1 MTHGDSMDIR
11 KGMEKWVKFF
21 CLVAIFFSFTT
32 IALADK
38 RIEKDLD
45 DNGQIDQVFIYS
57 DAGIIL
63 RVETDADHDGVVE
76 KTQIYEAGKL
86 VRIERD
92 TAGDKK
98 IDTIDRFKNEKR
110 TLQERLDPDGNLVQ
124 TSLFDENEQIYLMKK
139 DTTRNRRFD
148 IQYHFINGVLVSS
161 TRDTNDNERVN
172 IWTLF
177 ENQLPTLQK
186 QDEDEDGVMD
196 KILVFDAGGDL
207 KQISKDPYGKG
218 KYKSIGFYEKGEIK
232 RQERDKNEDGR
243 PDTITVFER
252 GLPREQKKDTN
263 FDGRFDV
270 VTRFSNSLMVSQE
283 KDTNFDG
290 APDYFAIFDG
300 NGQLAKTREATREKQ
315 KIDRIRFYKA
325 GNLYRVESD
334 NDGNG
339 FFETVSTIK
348 NDKIIKNFIDKNQDG
363 KADTEVT
370 FDEREEK
377 KQLVS
382 DSDFDGKK
390 DIWQFYQDNK
400 LSRVE
405 RDENK
410 DGQVDLKVVYKKG
423 IRVSLV
429 KDGDSDGYF
438 EITQT
443 YDDPAWSMILDQ
455 DINADKICD
464 LRSFYVET
472 VLRKKERD
480 ENSDGLVDCVEHY
493 NQAGMLEK
501 IEEKSQGKTLLTW
514 FYDSREI
521 PIRGEEDKTCD
532 GKIETWYLY
541 ENGVLKQVR
550 EDTNGDGKPDLWEE
564 YDDTQAIVKREK
576 DLDFDGVPDFTDMNE
591 PTETGS

>member
-1 MTHGDSMDIR
+1 MAVP
-11 KGMEKWVKFF
+11 KGMGGCFKFF
-21 CLVAIFFSFTT
+21 CLSAIFFSFAAT
-32 IALADK
+32 ALADK

-45 DNGQIDQVFIYS
+45 DNGQIDQVLIYS
-57 DAGIIL
+57 DAGVIL
-63 RVETDADHDGVVE
+63 RVETDADHDGFAE
-76 KTQIYEAGKL
+76 KKNFYEAGKL

-98 IDTIDRFKNEKR
+98 SDTIDYLKNEKR
-110 TLQERLDPDGNLVQ
+110 TRQARLDPDGNLVQ
-124 TSLFDENEQIYLMKK
+124 ISLFDEKEQIYLIKK
-139 DTTRNRRFD
+139 DTTRNRHFD
-148 IQYHFINGVLVSS
+148 IHYHFTNGILVSS
-161 TRDTNDNERVN
+161 TRDNNDNDRVN
-172 IWTLF
+172 VWTLF
-177 ENQLPTLQK
+177 ENQLPTRQK

-196 KILVFDAGGDL
+196 KILIFDAKGDL
-207 KQISKDPYGKG
+207 KLMSKDPYEKG

-232 RQERDKNEDGR
+232 RQEKDKNEDGK

-263 FDGRFDV
+263 FDG
-270 VTRFSNSLMVSQE
+270 
-283 KDTNFDG
+283 
-290 APDYFAIFDG
+290 APDYFAIFDE
-300 NGQLAKTREATREKQ
+300 NGQLAKTREATKENE

-339 FFETVSTIK
+339 FFETVSFIK
-348 NDKIIKNFIDKNQDG
+348 NDKIIKKFIDKNQDG
-363 KADTEVT
+363 KADMEVF
-370 FDEREEK
+370 FDKRQEK
-377 KQLVS
+377 KQLIS
-382 DSDFDGKK
+382 DSDF
-390 DIWQFYQDNK
+390 
-400 LSRVE
+400 
-405 RDENK
+405 
-410 DGQVDLKVVYKKG
+410 
-423 IRVSLV
+423 
-429 KDGDSDGYF
+429 DGYF

-455 DINADKICD
+455 DTNADKICD

-480 ENSDGLVDCVEHY
+480 ENFDGLVDCVEHY

-501 IEEKSQGKTLLTW
+501 TEEKSQGKTFLTW

-532 GKIETWYLY
+532 GKIETWYIY
-541 ENGVLKQVR
+541 ENGVLRQVR

-564 YDDTQAIVKREK
+564 YDETQAIVKREK

>member
-1 MTHGDSMDIR
+1 MDIR
-11 KGMEKWVKFF
+11 KGMGGCFKFF
-21 CLVAIFFSFTT
+21 CLVAIFFSFAA

-45 DNGQIDQVFIYS
+45 DNGQIDQVLIYS

-63 RVETDADHDGVVE
+63 RVETDADHDGFAE
-76 KTQIYEAGKL
+76 KKQFYEAGKL
-86 VRIERD
+86 GRIERD

-98 IDTIDRFKNEKR
+98 SDTIDRFKNEKR

-139 DTTRNRRFD
+139 DTTRNRHFD
-148 IQYHFINGVLVSS
+148 IQYYFTNGILVSS

-177 ENQLPTLQK
+177 ENQLPTRQK

-196 KILVFDAGGDL
+196 KILTFDAVGDL

-232 RQERDKNEDGR
+232 RQERDKNEDGK

-252 GLPREQKKDTN
+252 GLPREQKTDTN

-290 APDYFAIFDG
+290 ASDYFASFDG
-300 NGQLAKTREATREKQ
+300 NGQLAKTREATKEKQ

-325 GNLYRVESD
+325 GKLFRVKSD

-363 KADTEVT
+363 SADMEVF
-370 FDEREEK
+370 FDKSQEK
-377 KQLVS
+377 TRLIS

-390 DIWQFYQDNK
+390 DVWQFYQDNK

-405 RDENK
+405 KDENK
-410 DGQVDLKVVYKKG
+410 DGQ
-423 IRVSLV
+423 
-429 KDGDSDGYF
+429 
-438 EITQT
+438 
-443 YDDPAWSMILDQ
+443 
-455 DINADKICD
+455 
-464 LRSFYVET
+464 
-472 VLRKKERD
+472 
-480 ENSDGLVDCVEHY
+480 VDCVEHY

-532 GKIETWYLY
+532 GKIEIWYLY